1 MATLTLTARGHG
13 GDCDARAVER
23 YSLCYVL
30 GGDCYYEL
38 HARMI
43 EAKKRLPA
51 LVAAG
56 ATDFSVLR
64 LDGTE
69 VATHNDL
76 IRCSGVAFR
85 SGARNF
91 RI

>member
-1 MATLTLTARGHG
+1 MATLTLNARGHG
-13 GDCDARAVER
+13 GDRDARTVER

-38 HARMI
+38 YARMV
-43 EAKKRLPA
+43 EAQKRLPA

-64 LDGTE
+64 PDGAE
-69 VATHNDL
+69 VSTHDDL
-76 IRCSGVAFR
+76 IRCMGAAFR
-85 SGARNF
+85 ILPPNCRT
-91 RI
+91 

>member
-1 MATLTLTARGHG
+1 MATLTLNARRQG
-13 GDCDARAVER
+13 GDRDARAVER

-43 EAKKRLPA
+43 ETQKRLPA

-56 ATDFSVLR
+56 ATDFSVLKP
-64 LDGTE
+64 DGTE
-69 VATHNDL
+69 VATHDDL
-76 IRCSGVAFR
+76 IRCLSVAFR
-85 SGARNF
+85 IEPLNCRT
-91 RI
+91 